1 VDGGTNSQPDVAS
14 DVAGPGDA
22 FEDPGPDV
30 APVPSVW
37 EPVSLGDSGELSA
50 VATSPTGLAVAAA
63 GDRVLRSAGVGWA
76 PYGVPQAG
84 GSLRGVW
91 TDGDVVVAVGL
102 GGLIARRD
110 NPASPWVLTEPGD
123 VGGGG
128 GPVDLWAVSGRAAD
142 DLWAVGDEATILH
155 YDGAAWTLEHAGT
168 QLDLRAVFVPASVD
182 APVVAV
188 GTRGRILQATASGG
202 WVLKQV
208 ASSAV
213 TLRGVWGDA
222 TGGELFVVGTGGT
235 ITHRSTAQAVW
246 QGQSSNDAAGRDLL
260 ALAGRASDDLVAVGA
275 QGVILRYDGAA
286 WGVQEATGPAY
297 AHADLAGVAALPD
310 GNWVAVGAAGGGLRF
325 DGNAWVDL
333 PSRPRADLHALVAG
347 PDGALWIAGD
357 RGLLLRTEAGGKA
370 DGWTVVPVD
379 TDATLRGLA
388 VDGAGRAWAVGDGG
402 TVLKT
407 TATGDTEVY
416 PQPVPVD
423 LEAVLVEDEDLWVAG
438 RGGTLL
444 HGSPSDPAH
453 LVPVPSGTVADLHA
467 LARGGDG
474 ALWAAGGFGALVRYD
489 GGGTVALAT
498 GVGGE
503 LRALAA
509 TPTGVTVAGD
519 NGVVLSASADA
530 VRLDHEQPGVF
541 LYGVGARGGVTFAV
555 GWGGTILRQGEAG
568 APFLAEP
575 SGTEDVLEA
584 VWMSETR
591 ALVAGRRGV
600 LLQRMGPP
608 SERVS
613 P

>member
-1 VDGGTNSQPDVAS
+1 MDPTTATSTTQNPDRAGASQSRAPTAPRTLSRSRPPASARVAWGTVAALTLGALGACSGSAILGSAPAGPGNIPQTTDTAGAGDVDGGTNSQPDVAS

-246 QGQSSNDAAGRDLL
+246 QGQSSNDAAGRDL
-260 ALAGRASDDLVAVGA
+260 
-275 QGVILRYDGAA
+275 
-286 WGVQEATGPAY
+286 
-297 AHADLAGVAALPD
+297 
-310 GNWVAVGAAGGGLRF
+310 
-325 DGNAWVDL
+325 
-333 PSRPRADLHALVAG
+333 
-347 PDGALWIAGD
+347 
-357 RGLLLRTEAGGKA
+357 
-370 DGWTVVPVD
+370 
-379 TDATLRGLA
+379 
-388 VDGAGRAWAVGDGG
+388 
-402 TVLKT
+402 
-407 TATGDTEVY
+407 
-416 PQPVPVD
+416 
-423 LEAVLVEDEDLWVAG
+423 
-438 RGGTLL
+438 
-444 HGSPSDPAH
+444 
-453 LVPVPSGTVADLHA
+453 
-467 LARGGDG
+467 
-474 ALWAAGGFGALVRYD
+474 
-489 GGGTVALAT
+489 
-498 GVGGE
+498 
-503 LRALAA
+503 
-509 TPTGVTVAGD
+509 
-519 NGVVLSASADA
+519 
-530 VRLDHEQPGVF
+530 
-541 LYGVGARGGVTFAV
+541 
-555 GWGGTILRQGEAG
+555 
-568 APFLAEP
+568 
-575 SGTEDVLEA
+575 
-584 VWMSETR
+584 
-591 ALVAGRRGV
+591 
-600 LLQRMGPP
+600 
-608 SERVS
+608 
-613 P
+613 